1 MSFDV
6 GDKVVYP
13 HHGAAIIER
22 REKRNVF
29 GENREYL
36 VLKLAYGDL
45 TLMLTKARQIL
56 VSELTFAI
64 NVTEEEAEQRLDD
77 ALP

>member
-1 MSFDV
+1 M
-6 GDKVVYP
+6 YP

-36 VLKLAYGDL
+36 VLKFLAM
-45 TLMLTKARQIL
+45 TSR
-56 VSELTFAI
+56 
-64 NVTEEEAEQRLDD
+64 
-77 ALP
+77 